1 MIAHHSFPNIY
12 GKDPDLYHAPK
23 LIRHSKDIRLKRPH
37 LYQMFTFIITF
48 IIGVPAGMLANS
60 VYQSNKRPSFN
71 RVVPWGK
78 SRYMDGADTN
88 YRYLLQFLLVHI
100 GPFFLHGLTLKGLI
114 FSVVPMYLLS
124 IQFMICSQINHLV
137 PEAVDQFDKN
147 FFIH

>member
-1 MIAHHSFPNIY
+1 
-12 GKDPDLYHAPK
+12 
-23 LIRHSKDIRLKRPH
+23 
-37 LYQMFTFIITF
+37 MFTFIITF

-78 SRYMDGADTN
+78 SSYMDGADTN

-100 GPFFLHGLTLKGLI
+100 VPFFLHGLTLKGLI